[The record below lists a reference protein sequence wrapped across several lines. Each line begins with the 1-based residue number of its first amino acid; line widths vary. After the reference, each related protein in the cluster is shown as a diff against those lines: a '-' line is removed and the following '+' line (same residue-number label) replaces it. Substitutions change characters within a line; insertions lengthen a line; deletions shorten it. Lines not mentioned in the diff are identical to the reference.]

1 MLTPE
6 TIAKHELTGL
16 PVRVA
21 DASSADFVGIRGRV
35 VRETMRT
42 LVVSTD
48 SGENVVPKRGTTFEF
63 ALVADPTREPT
74 DEAAGDRKAPGS
86 ASERGSDTAGL
97 FPRQSG
103 SSGSET
109 DPASSARSECEDVV
123 YVTVDGERLLSRP
136 AERTENAGV
145 STWR

>member
-6 TIAKHELTGL
+6 TIAKHELAGL

-21 DASSADFVGIRGRV
+21 DASSADSVGIHGRV

-42 LVVSTD
+42 LVIATD
-48 SGENVVPKRGTTFEF
+48 SGEKVVPKRGTTFEF

-97 FPRQSG
+97 FSRQSG

-109 DPASSARSECEDVV
+109 DPARSARSEREDVV
-123 YVTVDGERLLSRP
+123 YVTVDGDRLLSRP